1 MMIGIQYI
9 NGLIFALMLPFI
21 SYKDGVL
28 YTVEKWVNA
37 FVPMSHS

>member
-9 NGLIFALMLPFI
+9 NGLIYALMLPDI
-21 SYKDGVL
+21 SYTNGAS

-37 FVPMSHS
+37 FALMSHS

>member
-9 NGLIFALMLPFI
+9 NGLIFALVLSVI
-21 SYKDGVL
+21 SYADEAS

-37 FVPMSHS
+37 FTLMSHS